1 MAPARPE
8 EDDMRVA
15 DDRTRTHSV
24 EDPDLTPAV
33 QTSRR
38 RQPRVRPVDIE
49 RQCGVL
55 LGEERRCGAALSCK
69 RHSMGAKRAVAG
81 RSAPFDQ
88 LLAASL
94 EEGF

>member
-1 MAPARPE
+1 MTPARPE
-8 EDDMRVA
+8 EEDVRVA
-15 DDRTRTHSV
+15 DDHTNPPPG
-24 EDPDLTPAV
+24 EGADLTPAV

-38 RQPRVRPVDIE
+38 RQPRVCPVDIE
-49 RQCGVL
+49 RQCGVS

-88 LLAASL
+88 LLAAFL
-94 EEGF
+94 EEKF

>member
-1 MAPARPE
+1 MAPSRPE
-8 EDDMRVA
+8 EDDVRVA
-15 DDRTRTHSV
+15 GDPKVPPSC
-24 EDPDLTPAV
+24 EDADIAPAV

-49 RQCGVL
+49 HQCGVS
-55 LGEERRCGAALSCK
+55 LGEDRRCGAALACK
-69 RHSMGAKRAVAG
+69 RHSIGAKRAVAG

-94 EEGF
+94 EERV

>member
-1 MAPARPE
+1 MASARPE
-8 EDDMRVA
+8 DDLRVA
-15 DDRTRTHSV
+15 DDPMAPRPY
-24 EDPDLTPAV
+24 EDAAVIAPAV

-49 RQCGVL
+49 RQCGVS
-55 LGEERRCGAALSCK
+55 LGENRRCGAALACR

-81 RSAPFDQ
+81 RSAPFDL

-94 EEGF
+94 EERA